1 MHLYQAGMPLALLTE
16 WLGHADPETTLIY
29 AKADLELKQRALDRT
44 VPTDGRP
51 GRYRPPDDIIDFLDR
66 L

>member
-1 MHLYQAGMPLALLTE
+1 M
-16 WLGHADPETTLIY
+16 IY
-29 AKADLELKQRALDRT
+29 LKADLELKQRALDRT